1 MKHKKTALALS
12 TVTLTGVVATALEK
26 KIIDALFARDDKI
39 IGEDREGKLY
49 EYEWFDTQAPKSIY
63 IMAKDKVQ
71 LHAHFFAQKQNNHN
85 YMILFHG
92 FHGYVKEL
100 SYEAKHFYELGYNLL
115 MPSMRGHGMS
125 GGAMI
130 TMGILEHQD
139 AREWIRYIKHMD
151 PKANIYLYGVSMG
164 AATTLLT
171 LAKPEGAFIKAAIS
185 DCAYTCAIDVFDFY
199 LSMHLHIPYR
209 WYLYASNDFIYR
221 RTHISLKESRPIDTI
236 DQIKTPVLFIH
247 GDEDDLVPYSMLD
260 ELYQKAACPKEQL
273 TIPHAKHALASSQD
287 PKTYWAHVD
296 TFLEKY
302 SES

>member
-49 EYEWFDTQAPKSIY
+49 EYEWFDAHDPKSVYLI
-63 IMAKDKVQ
+63 AKDKVQ
-71 LHAHFFAQKQNNHN
+71 LHAHYFAQPKNNHN

-115 MPSMRGHGMS
+115 MPNMRAHGMS

-139 AREWIRYIKHMD
+139 ACEWIRYLLNMD
-151 PKANIYLYGVSMG
+151 PKAKISLYGVSMG
-164 AATTLLT
+164 GATTLMT
-171 LAKPEGAFIKAAIS
+171 LAKAEGAYIKAAIS
-185 DCAYTCAIDVFDFY
+185 DCAYSRAIDVFDFY
-199 LSMHLHIPYR
+199 LSKHLRVPYR

-221 RTHISLKESRPIDTI
+221 RTHISLRESKPIDTV
-236 DQIKTPVLFIH
+236 DQITTPVLFIH
-247 GDEDDLVPYSMLD
+247 GEEDDLVPYSMLE
-260 ELYQKAACPKEQL
+260 ELYKKATCPKEKL
-273 TIPHAKHALASSQD
+273 SIPHAKHALASSQD
-287 PKTYWAHVD
+287 PETYWAHVD
-296 TFLEKY
+296 AFLAKY
-302 SES
+302 HS